1 MRRFGFWIL
10 PITILLALIF
20 YTYFKIN
27 QFVPDQNILGLLLTA
42 LLFIIMIGWE
52 FIYRYDVS
60 LANKFWFRAL
70 AWTGS
75 TLLGIWVTFILFSL
89 LVDLGRLAFFVT
101 TTLNNS
107 APLKQI
113 YSAVLFQQISIIIFI
128 SSLLIAGL
136 GLKTALSGPK
146 IIEVFIPTK
155 NKPTALQTLKIVQI
169 SDLHIGAMIR
179 RDYVEKVVQQ
189 VNELKPDLIALTG
202 DVADGT
208 PAGLI
213 DQLQPLEKLQ
223 APLGKFYVTGNH
235 EYYWGAERWIK
246 NMSELGFIPLLNENR
261 IVPFSDIKILIAG
274 VTDVS
279 ADQFLFDHKS
289 NTQQAVLSKE
299 QTDFK
304 IILSHSP
311 RTLNDAEQAG
321 FDLQLSGHTHAGQ
334 FFPFSLL
341 VPLAHKNHAGLSQQN
356 KTWLYVNS
364 GTGSWGPINRFG
376 VHSEITVIR
385 FRDFD
390 SYKNL
395 QGSEY

>member
-1 MRRFGFWIL
+1 MRHLGFWIL
-10 PITILLALIF
+10 PVTILLALIF

-27 QFVPDQNILGLLLTA
+27 QFVPGQNTLGLLLTA

-52 FIYRYDVS
+52 FIYRCDVS
-60 LANKFWFRAL
+60 LANKFWFRAF

-89 LVDLGRLAFFVT
+89 LVDVGRLAFFAT
-101 TTLNNS
+101 TTLTHT

-113 YSAVLFQQISIIIFI
+113 YNAVLFQQISIIIFI
-128 SSLLIAGL
+128 ISLLIAGF

-146 IIEVFIPTK
+146 IIGVFIPTK
-155 NKPTALQTLKIVQI
+155 NKSSALQALKIVQI

-189 VNELKPDLIALTG
+189 VNELKPDLIVLTG

-213 DQLQPLEKLQ
+213 DQLQPLKKLQ

-235 EYYWGAERWIK
+235 EYYWGVEQWIK
-246 NMSELGFIPLLNENR
+246 SMHQLGFIPLLNKNR
-261 IVPFSDIKILIAG
+261 IVSFGDMKILVAG

-279 ADQFLFDHKS
+279 ADQFLFSHK
-289 NTQQAVLSKE
+289 TDPQKAMFSKV

-304 IILSHSP
+304 ILLSHSP
-311 RTLNDAEQAG
+311 RTLSAAEQAG

-376 VHSEITVIR
+376 VHSEITVIG

>member
-1 MRRFGFWIL
+1 MIFNTHFVLLKIVSFRG
-10 PITILLALIF
+10 LLAF
-20 YTYFKIN
+20 
-27 QFVPDQNILGLLLTA
+27 A
-42 LLFIIMIGWE
+42 
-52 FIYRYDVS
+52 S
-60 LANKFWFRAL
+60 LSMA
-70 AWTGS
+70 S
-75 TLLGIWVTFILFSL
+75 SV
-89 LVDLGRLAFFVT
+89 GRLAFFAT
-101 TTLNNS
+101 TTLTHT

-113 YSAVLFQQISIIIFI
+113 YSAVLFQRISIIIFI
-128 SSLLIAGL
+128 ISLLLAGF

-146 IIEVFIPTK
+146 TIEVFIPTK
-155 NKPTALQTLKIVQI
+155 NKPAALQTLKIVQI

-179 RDYVEKVVQQ
+179 RDYVEKVIQQ

-208 PAGLI
+208 PAGLV
-213 DQLQPLEKLQ
+213 DQLQPLKKLQ

-246 NMSELGFIPLLNENR
+246 SMSELGFIPLLNENR
-261 IVPFSDIKILIAG
+261 IITFGDIKILIAG

-279 ADQFLFDHKS
+279 ANQFLFSHKS
-289 NTQQAVLSKE
+289 DPQKAVFSKE

-304 IILSHSP
+304 ILLSHSP
-311 RTLNDAEQAG
+311 RTLNAAEQAG

-341 VPLAHKNHAGLSQQN
+341 VPLAHKNHTGLSQQN
-356 KTWLYVNS
+356 KTWIYVNS

-385 FRDFD
+385 FRDLI

-395 QGSEY
+395 QGNEY

>member
-1 MRRFGFWIL
+1 MRRFGFWTL

-52 FIYRYDVS
+52 FIYRCDVS
-60 LANKFWFRAL
+60 LANKLWFRAL

-89 LVDLGRLAFFVT
+89 LVDIGRLTFFAT
-101 TTLNNS
+101 TILTHT

-128 SSLLIAGL
+128 ISLLIAGL

-155 NKPTALQTLKIVQI
+155 NKPTTLQTLKIVQI

-208 PAGLI
+208 PAGLV

-235 EYYWGAERWIK
+235 EYYWGAERWI
-246 NMSELGFIPLLNENR
+246 NSMSELGFIPLLNENR

-279 ADQFLFDHKS
+279 ADQFLFSHKS
-289 NTQQAVLSKE
+289 NPQQAVLSKE